1 MAKAK
6 AKAPAQK
13 VLRCPKCGLK
23 VPYSNE
29 THVKC
34 PTCGLI
40 TKV

>member
-6 AKAPAQK
+6 KKDK
-13 VLRCPKCGLK
+13 VLRCPRCRTK
-23 VPYSNE
+23 VPYTNE

-40 TKV
+40 TAV